1 VRRCLLLTIVAL
13 AAAGPA
19 RAATPIAASMLP
31 EAVDFPTGATV
42 VSEGPG
48 RDPHFP
54 KFPASSTYSRA
65 LRNVRLGSAL
75 LISLQT
81 SAAVAKRESD
91 PRTFTS
97 SLLFVSRAK
106 VGREALLA
114 QAKNGFGS
122 TSGITSASVVRA
134 RDLGLTNG
142 DVGIEFV
149 FRLRTRTL
157 SFLVGEEWVEV
168 RNALAY
174 LVYAAAEPGLS
185 GSQSVALARTMEK
198 RMQLALQAPPLNTTP
213 PAVSG
218 TPQVGTP
225 LSTTNGSW
233 TATAPTF
240 AYQWLRCAPATAQ
253 CTAIAGATAATYTA
267 TTADQGSTLEASVT
281 ATNPAGHATARSAP
295 TAAVG

>member
-1 VRRCLLLTIVAL
+1 MRRCLLLTIVVL

-19 RAATPIAASMLP
+19 HAATPIAASMLP
-31 EAVDFPTGATV
+31 DAPDFPKGATL

-75 LISLQT
+75 LISLQA

-91 PRTFTS
+91 PQTFTS
-97 SLLFVSRAK
+97 SLLFVSRSK
-106 VGREALLA
+106 VGREAVLA

-122 TSGITSASVVRA
+122 ASGITSASIVRA
-134 RDLGLTNG
+134 RELDLANG
-142 DVGIEFV
+142 DVGVEFV
-149 FRLRTRTL
+149 FRLRTKTV
-157 SFLVGEEWVEV
+157 SFEVGEEWVEV
-168 RNALAY
+168 RNALGY
-174 LVYAAAEPGLS
+174 LVYAAAEPGVS
-185 GSQSVALARTMEK
+185 GSQGVALARTMEK
-198 RMQLALQAPPLNTTP
+198 RMQLALQAPPLNTIP

-218 TPQVGTP
+218 TPQVGGVLT
-225 LSTTNGSW
+225 TTNGSW

-240 AYQWLRCAPATAQ
+240 AYQWLRCVTATTE

-267 TTADQGSTLEASVT
+267 ATADQGSTLEASVT

-295 TAAVG
+295 TTAVA